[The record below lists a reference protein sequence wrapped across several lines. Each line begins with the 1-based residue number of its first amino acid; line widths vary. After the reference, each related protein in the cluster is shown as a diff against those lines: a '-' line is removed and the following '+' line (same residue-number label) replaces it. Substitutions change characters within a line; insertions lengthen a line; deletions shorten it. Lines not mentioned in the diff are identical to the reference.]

1 MHVANAIT
9 VQTKA
14 TALLSGAEE
23 ASLCRG
29 SRVWEEGNKKARRAK
44 QSKMSS
50 ALSTFRLL
58 LFLLGYPAGAWAKER
73 EATVLGNAKHYVIRF
88 ATVPLVMEGDS

>member
-1 MHVANAIT
+1 
-9 VQTKA
+9 
-14 TALLSGAEE
+14 
-23 ASLCRG
+23 
-29 SRVWEEGNKKARRAK
+29 
-44 QSKMSS
+44 MSS

-58 LFLLGYPAGAWAKER
+58 LFLLGYPAGACAKER